1 MHNDKIRV
9 VIVDDHPGVR
19 AGIKNL
25 LQRANDIIV
34 VGEGEDGMR
43 ALEVATTSKPD
54 IVLLDVELPI
64 LGGDVV
70 MHRLHEMLP
79 EIRVLAVST
88 YSDAMYIQ
96 SMLANGA
103 AGYITKDEA
112 PSMLLEAIYS
122 VYRDKEL
129 CWMSPK
135 AFSNSGT
142 PPPEEQTLSK
152 REIAI
157 LRQLLLGQSEKEIAA
172 SMQMGGQQVSSYL
185 HLLMQKFDTDTLE
198 GLEAAARR
206 FIPVLG
212 GNDKPS
218 ESSASRLSDHP
229 SPLN

>member
-198 GLEAAARR
+198 GSRGSRTAIYPSSRRERQTVGIIRFEA
-206 FIPVLG
+206 L
-212 GNDKPS
+212 
-218 ESSASRLSDHP
+218 
-229 SPLN
+229 